1 MSRYTRFTTP
11 LPLRMTALPVSMM
24 AAASLLMFCAG
35 AGAAAEADSQ
45 ARAASAESRT
55 EILEEVMVVSRHY
68 TPLQHAAA
76 TVTIIDRKE
85 IERALTADIRH
96 LVRYEPGITVRNDPV
111 RFGIDSFAI
120 RGIGGD
126 RIVAHVDGVPVSQ
139 SFSVGALA
147 DSGRVYTDPDFI
159 QRVEILRGPASALY
173 GSDAIGGVVQMQTID
188 PRDLLSTS
196 DTLSS
201 QLRAGYRGDT
211 EGWSAT
217 ALNAWRHGSAE
228 MLLGYVHRDNHE
240 ADIAGGLEPNPRR
253 SRMDQVLAKLVLP
266 GFGSSGM
273 ANAMEI
279 TLEAGRTRDKTVV
292 NALLGTPPRFVN
304 TTAMTG
310 DDTAEHLRFAV
321 EQSLTPAAVWADELT
336 WRVHVLRTLTEQL
349 TDETRRAA
357 PPRAPVEL
365 HRSFKFED
373 EAWGGSVIATKAF
386 NTGNWSHQLVYGID
400 FEMGEATEK
409 RDGWERNLNTGLVSN
424 VILGE
429 VFPLRDFPITRRIE
443 AGIYVQDELRLAG
456 SRWRF
461 TPGIR
466 VDLYRLRP
474 REDAMYRED
483 NPSARPVKLDDHSVA
498 PKLAVSYEFAPHTSA
513 FAQYAR
519 GFRAPPLEEVNIG
532 LEIALFNY
540 RAVPNPDLKAET
552 SDGYEIG
559 LRTRGDAWRA
569 TLSGHYTRFEDFIE
583 SRMNIGLDPV
593 TGMTLFQSR
602 NLERARIY
610 GIDLAARLDLAALS
624 WLAGSSEGS
633 SPLRGWS
640 LGLNAAWARGDNLTA
655 DQPLNSV
662 DPMQV
667 NLLVN
672 YDAPSGWGARLAAT
686 AVAAKSRVAQI
697 DVPLYRTDDYVTL
710 DAFAYVELGERG
722 RLNLALTNLTDERY
736 INWIDVRNRAAD
748 DPLVPYAVHPGRSL
762 SANLTWAFGRR

>member
-1 MSRYTRFTTP
+1 MTLLSSRVSA
-11 LPLRMTALPVSMM
+11 LTASV
-24 AAASLLMFCAG
+24 AAAAFWLLCCAG
-35 AGAAAEADSQ
+35 AGAAEAGSSAEAG
-45 ARAASAESRT
+45 RAV
-55 EILEEVMVVSRHY
+55 LEEVMVVSRHY

-76 TVTIIDRKE
+76 TVTIIDRNE
-85 IERALTADIRH
+85 IERVLTTNIRD

-139 SFSVGALA
+139 SFSIGALA
-147 DSGRVYTDPDFI
+147 DSGRIYTDTDFI
-159 QRVEILRGPASALY
+159 RRVEILRGPASALY

-188 PRDLLSTS
+188 PRDLLSASETMGA
-196 DTLSS
+196 
-201 QLRAGYRGDT
+201 QLRAGYRSET

-240 ADIAGGLEPNPRR
+240 ADIAGGLKPNPRR

-266 GFGSSGM
+266 GFGTGG
-273 ANAMEI
+273 AGNTIEV
-279 TLEAGRTRDKTVV
+279 TLETGRTRDKTVV

-310 DDTAEHLRFAV
+310 DDRAEHLRFAV
-321 EQSLTPAAVWADELT
+321 EQSLAPAAAWADDLT
-336 WRVHVLRTLTEQL
+336 WRLHVMRTLTEQL
-349 TDETRRAA
+349 TDETRRPAA
-357 PPRAPVEL
+357 PRASTEL
-365 HRSFKFED
+365 HRSFTFRD
-373 EAWGGSVIATKAF
+373 EAWGASVIATKAV
-386 NTGNWSHQLVYGID
+386 NAGSWLHQLVYGID
-400 FEMGEATEK
+400 FEMGQATEK
-409 RDGWERNLNTGLVSN
+409 RDGWERNLDTGLVSN

-429 VFPLRDFPITRRIE
+429 VLPLRDFPITRRVE
-443 AGIYVQDELRLAG
+443 AGIYIQDELRLAD

-461 TPGIR
+461 TPGLR
-466 VDLYRLRP
+466 MDLYRLRP

-483 NPSARPVKLDDHSVA
+483 NPSARPVKLDDQSLA
-498 PKLAVSYEFAPHTSA
+498 PKLAVSYELTPRTSA

-583 SRMNIGLDPV
+583 SRMNIGLDPA

-602 NLERARIY
+602 NLARARIY
-610 GIDLAARLDLAALS
+610 GIDLAARLDLAALDRFAEPS
-624 WLAGSSEGS
+624 GA
-633 SPLRGWS
+633 SPLQGWS
-640 LGLNAAWARGDNLTA
+640 LNLNAAWARGDDLTA
-655 DQPLNSV
+655 NQPLNSV

-667 NLLVN
+667 NLIVN

-686 AVAAKSRVAQI
+686 AVAAKNRVTQI
-697 DVPLYRTDDYVTL
+697 DVPLYRTDDYMTL
-710 DAFAYVELGERG
+710 DAFAYVEIGARG

-736 INWIDVRNRAAD
+736 ITWIDVRNRAAD

-762 SANLTWAFGRR
+762 SVNLSWAFGR

>member
-1 MSRYTRFTTP
+1 
-11 LPLRMTALPVSMM
+11 
-24 AAASLLMFCAG
+24 
-35 AGAAAEADSQ
+35 
-45 ARAASAESRT
+45 
-55 EILEEVMVVSRHY
+55 MVVSRYY

-76 TVTIIDRKE
+76 TVTIIDRTE
-85 IERALTADIRH
+85 IERVLTTNIRD

-159 QRVEILRGPASALY
+159 RRVEILRGPASALY

-188 PRDLLSTS
+188 PRDLLSASETM
-196 DTLSS
+196 SS
-201 QLRAGYRGDT
+201 RLRAAYRGET

-228 MLLGYVHRDNHE
+228 MLLGYVHRDNQE

-273 ANAMEI
+273 ANEMEI
-279 TLEAGRTRDKTVV
+279 TLEAGRTRDKTIV
-292 NALLGTPPRFVN
+292 NALLGTPPRFIN
-304 TTAMTG
+304 TTAMRG
-310 DDTAEHLRFAV
+310 DDRAEHLRFAV
-321 EQSLTPAAVWADELT
+321 EQSLTPATVWADELT
-336 WRVHVLRTLTEQL
+336 WRVHALRTLTEQL

-357 PPRAPVEL
+357 PPRAPTEL
-365 HRSFKFED
+365 HRSFMFRD
-373 EAWGGSVIATKAF
+373 EAWGASVTTTKAF
-386 NTGNWSHQLVYGID
+386 NAGNWSHQLVYGID
-400 FEMGEATEK
+400 FEMGQATEK

-429 VFPLRDFPITRRIE
+429 AFPLRDFPITRRVE
-443 AGIYVQDELRLAG
+443 AGIYIQDELRLAD

-461 TPGIR
+461 TPGLR
-466 VDLYRLRP
+466 MDLYRLRP

-483 NPSARPVKLDDHSVA
+483 NPSARPVKLDDHSWA
-498 PKLAVSYEFAPHTSA
+498 PKLAISYELAPRTSA
-513 FAQYAR
+513 FVQYAR

-559 LRTRGDAWRA
+559 LRTHGDAWRA

-610 GIDLAARLDLAALS
+610 GIDLAARLDLAALGWFAGPS
-624 WLAGSSEGS
+624 GSSS
-633 SPLRGWS
+633 LQGWS
-640 LGLNAAWARGDNLTA
+640 LGLNAAWARGDDLTA

-667 NLLVN
+667 NLIVN

-686 AVAAKSRVAQI
+686 AVAAKNRVAQI

-710 DAFAYVELGERG
+710 DAFAYVEIGERG

-736 INWIDVRNRAAD
+736 INWIDVRNRAAN
-748 DPLVPYAVHPGRSL
+748 DPLVPYAVNPGRSL
-762 SANLTWAFGRR
+762 SANLSWAFGRR